1 MWAAPARPVCPPQVS
16 GLSPWIGQQLTATFG
31 TFAPWQLT
39 FVVTCIVA
47 MATEII
53 SNGATASRLL
63 PILGLQVCVCVCV
76 CFRKTRTVTNQ
87 TLFFS
92 YSFISSHTYSPH
104 PADSFFISQYRPDVD
119 RQSNQTKATRLVN
132 TIYVHEVGIVFIAE
146 SCLMPNHGGL
156 HGLH

>member
-76 CFRKTRTVTNQ
+76 CVLACVLVYKCV
-87 TLFFS
+87 
-92 YSFISSHTYSPH
+92 
-104 PADSFFISQYRPDVD
+104 PASVRRHVCVSVRVCMRACAYLRACMCACVVCAHACVECVCA
-119 RQSNQTKATRLVN
+119 RACMCACVVCACVLR
-132 TIYVHEVGIVFIAE
+132 Y
-146 SCLMPNHGGL
+146 
-156 HGLH
+156 